1 MILMNP
7 VCLFSFLYCLISHSG
22 CHLAPSSTGMWH
34 LRHSPGFSFTLSFE
48 NPLCSAIGLF
58 HDNPPD
64 VRNVWPP
71 HNQAGFY
78 PCSWLASRQ
87 AGWSLQG
94 VVMIQIPLFLLSWHS
109 CLQVL
114 TDATGAAVICK
125 LSEEEEAKDE
135 ENSPELNWKV
145 LTMFNASSGL

>member
-64 VRNVWPP
+64 VRNVWSP

-78 PCSWLASRQ
+78 PSSWLASRQ

-94 VVMIQIPLFLLSWHS
+94 VVKIQIPSSCFLDILACRSWQMPQGRLLS
-109 CLQVL
+109 
-114 TDATGAAVICK
+114 A
-125 LSEEEEAKDE
+125 
-135 ENSPELNWKV
+135 NSQKKKKKKKKKKPKTKKTLLN
-145 LTMFNASSGL
+145 